1 MPSCSARLR
10 GRPATNV
17 VRRGNCWRCWRK
29 LTRGGSISAKDVH
42 RCCVLHP
49 GAPLVGACSLS
60 PHRSGAGGTPVSS
73 HSRARVGS
81 AGGSAR
87 KDQDCQDVQTSQDLD
102 DVCEI
107 LSRISPH
114 SCSGE
119 ARGLGPRRGSMRIRR
134 TARSVHGNRV
144 PRIPPRHP
152 VCAGRIDGRDEHR
165 RSLPRAQQL

>member
-1 MPSCSARLR
+1 LAADRYLLR
-10 GRPATNV
+10 VT
-17 VRRGNCWRCWRK
+17 
-29 LTRGGSISAKDVH
+29 L
-42 RCCVLHP
+42 
-49 GAPLVGACSLS
+49 
-60 PHRSGAGGTPVSS
+60 
-73 HSRARVGS
+73 S
-81 AGGSAR
+81 AGAHAKLRRAQDLMRHKLPNGDPAAILER
-87 KDQDCQDVQTSQDLD
+87 ALVLLVDQLEKTKTCQDVQTSQDLD

-152 VCAGRIDGRDEHR
+152 RLRGADR
-165 RSLPRAQQL
+165 RT